1 MKEPHTMMGNR
12 NGNSSKTRIGIVGS
26 GYIAGGLLRALEHTA
41 DFHVTK
47 MLTRRDPRTI
57 TSHPRPEIL
66 TNDLD
71 DLAAGCDMVVECSG
85 DVIHA
90 TAVID
95 QLLAYGLPI
104 VTLDAEFHVT
114 TGSYF
119 VGKGVLSEAEGDQP
133 GSLAALME
141 NAIGMGFRPIVF
153 GNVKAYL
160 NHTPTPEDMHYW
172 AGRNG
177 ISLDQVTAFTDGTKV
192 QIEQVLVANGLGA
205 EIAVEGMLGPKSE
218 TMNEGA
224 KVLAQYA
231 QENNRV
237 ISDYIVSRDWSGAVF
252 LVAEHYSDQ
261 IDYLRYYKMG
271 EGPAY
276 IIPQPYHLCHLEVPK
291 TMRRICRGEPALL
304 DNSYAPRFGV
314 AAIAKTELQPGTRI
328 PRGMGSFTV
337 RGSAVSIANRPD
349 HLPIGLMFDAVVCR
363 PVEPGQML
371 TLDDVELPESLA
383 LHAWRVIRER
393 AVASSEHVVAPNGV
407 GLYTV
412 DRIPTLV

>member
-1 MKEPHTMMGNR
+1 MLSKR

-41 DFHVTK
+41 DFRVTK
-47 MLTRRDPRTI
+47 MLTRRDPRAVTG
-57 TSHPRPEIL
+57 HPRPEIL
-66 TNDLD
+66 TNDID

-95 QLLAYGLPI
+95 TLLAYNLPI

-119 VGKGVLSEAEGDQP
+119 VGRGVLSEAEGDQP

-141 NAIGMGFRPIVF
+141 NAVGMGFRPIVF

-205 EIAVEGMLGPKSE
+205 EIAVAGMLGPKSE

-224 KVLAQYA
+224 KALAQYA
-231 QENNRV
+231 QENGRV

-252 LVAEHYSDQ
+252 IVAEHHDDQ
-261 IDYLRYYKMG
+261 ADYLRYYKMG

-291 TMRRICRGEPALL
+291 TMRRVLNGGPKLL
-304 DNSYAPRFGV
+304 DNSYAPRYSV
-314 AAIAKTELQPGTRI
+314 AAIAKGELKPGERI

-337 RGSAVSIANRPD
+337 RGSAISIAEQPD
-349 HLPIGLMFDAVVCR
+349 HLPIGLLFDAVVRR
-363 PVEPGQML
+363 PVEAGRML
-371 TLDDVELPESLA
+371 TFDDVELPESLA
-383 LHAWRVIRER
+383 VIAWRAIRDR
-393 AVASSEHVVAPNGV
+393 ALPVPAEPAPRRNGAFSRDTAP
-407 GLYTV
+407 LSPAL
-412 DRIPTLV
+412 I